1 MLILPTT
8 TDTLELV
15 LGSAQTSAAM
25 HVLVSW
31 RDITT
36 SAFTPGETASA
47 SDGTTPVTICA
58 APDASTQRV
67 IDFVSVYNN
76 DTAAKQVTV
85 RRALTGGVTRIAIS
99 VSLGVRETL
108 LYLDSVGWQVLTSN
122 GSVKQAQVQGSN
134 QVTNNRQVVVLGSDV
149 TNNNATANT
158 IADVTGLSFPVV
170 SGKIYWF
177 RFVIDFTAAATTT
190 GARFAVNGPTFSRLS
205 YRTGLALAAALGTD
219 GESTS
224 FNVAYDTP
232 AGVTATSGNTGG
244 NIATIEGFI
253 TPTADGTVIARFAS
267 EVSSS
272 AIVAKAG
279 SIVEY
284 QQLN

>member
-25 HVLVSW
+25 HALVSW

-47 SDGTTPVTICA
+47 SNGTTPVTICA
-58 APDASTQRV
+58 APAGSTQRV
-67 IDFVSVYNN
+67 IDFVSVYNA

-85 RRALTGGVTRIAIS
+85 RRALTGGVLRTAAS
-99 VSLGVRETL
+99 VSLGVGETL
-108 LYLDSVGWQVLTSN
+108 LYLDGVGWQVLTNN

-149 TNNNATANT
+149 TNNNAVANT

-177 RFVIDFTAAATTT
+177 RFVIDYTAAATAT
-190 GARFAVNGPTFSRLS
+190 GSRWAVNGPTNSRLS
-205 YRTGLALAAALGTD
+205 YRSEYSLTT
-219 GESTS
+219 TS
-224 FNVAYDTP
+224 RTVNEGVSAYDSP
-232 AGVTATSGNTGG
+232 AASNATSAATGA
-244 NIATIEGFI
+244 NEAIIEGFI